1 MSRLTKGRLPKQSED
16 FPSWYVE
23 VVKQAGMAEHGLAKG
38 TMIIKPHGYAVWEY
52 IQRALDDRFKA
63 TGHANVYFPLFIP
76 EKLLAREAEHV
87 EGFAPELAVVTHGGG
102 EVLEE
107 PLVVRPTSEAIIWTT
122 YGKWMQSYRDLPLL
136 YNQWANVVRWEKRTR
151 LFLRTTEFLWQEGH
165 TAHATLD
172 EAQEEVL
179 RMLDVYREVA
189 EDVCAVP
196 VLAGRKTAAEKFAGA
211 DTTFTIEG
219 LMRDGKALQCGTSH
233 NLGQNFSKAYDVQF
247 LNRDGEQEYAWGTS
261 WGLSTRMVGGVIMTH
276 GDDKGLRLPPAIAPV
291 QVVVVPIYK
300 SDDERSGVLEVAGK
314 MRDALAGNGVR
325 VRLDDRDQHRPGF
338 KFSEWE
344 LKGVPIR
351 IEIGPRDVA
360 SDQVVCVDRVGGDKQ
375 QLATSEAIASMASL
389 LDGVQ
394 RALYEQAI
402 AFREANTHEVSSYDD
417 FTDGIEEQGGFWVG
431 GWCGD
436 PACEAKVT
444 EDTKATIRLLP
455 IEREDPGAACLVCG
469 KPGLERATW
478 GKAY

>member
-1 MSRLTKGRLPKQSED
+1 MAKSRLPKQSED
-16 FPSWYVE
+16 FPSWYVD
-23 VVKQAGMAEHGLAKG
+23 VVKQAGMAEHGPAKG

-63 TGHANVYFPLFIP
+63 TGHENLYFPLFIP
-76 EKLLAREAEHV
+76 EKLLAQEADHV
-87 EGFAPELAVVTHGGG
+87 EGFSPELAVVTHGGG
-102 EVLEE
+102 EELEE
-107 PLVVRPTSEAIIWTT
+107 PLIVRPTSEAVIWTT
-122 YGKWMQSYRDLPLL
+122 YGKWIQSYRDLPLL

-165 TAHATLD
+165 TAHASLP
-172 EAQEEVL
+172 EAQEEVV

-189 EDVCAVP
+189 EDLLAVP
-196 VLAGRKTAAEKFAGA
+196 VLAGRKTDAEKFAGA

-233 NLGQNFSKAYDVQF
+233 NLGQNFSKAYGVQF
-247 LNRDGEQEYAWGTS
+247 LNRAGEQEYAWGTS

-276 GDDKGLRLPPAIAPV
+276 GDDNGLRLPPAVAPV

-300 SDDERSGVLEVAGK
+300 DDDERSGVLEVARK
-314 MRDALAGNGVR
+314 VRDALAGNGVR

-351 IEIGPRDVA
+351 IEIGPRDVS
-360 SDQVVCVDRVGGDKQ
+360 SDQVVCVDRVAGSKK

-389 LDGVQ
+389 LDEVQ
-394 RALYEQAI
+394 QSLYRDAV
-402 AFREANTHEVSSYDD
+402 AFRDDNTHEVSSYDD
-417 FTDGIEEQGGFWVG
+417 FRAGVEERGGFWVG
-431 GWCGD
+431 AWCGD
-436 PACEAKVT
+436 PACEAKVAD
-444 EDTKATIRLLP
+444 ETKATIRVLP
-455 IEREDPGAACLVCG
+455 IEREDPGAACVVCG
-469 KPGLERATW
+469 RPGAERATW
-478 GKAY
+478 AKAY